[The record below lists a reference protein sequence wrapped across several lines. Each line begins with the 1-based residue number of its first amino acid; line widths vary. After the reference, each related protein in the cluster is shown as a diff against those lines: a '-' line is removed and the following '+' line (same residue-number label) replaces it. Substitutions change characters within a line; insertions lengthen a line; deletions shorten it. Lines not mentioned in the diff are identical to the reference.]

1 MNSVELETITP
12 AYPSVLSK
20 RHDVDTTNAFA
31 PPPSSF
37 ENGSDEASVPVQQ
50 GVPPM
55 TLHDPPRN
63 MWRTVACILWGFS
76 LGFSDAAPGALLPHI
91 ETYYNI
97 NYAVVSMIWVANA
110 VGFIVVA
117 LLAHTIE
124 PLLGRQ
130 KSLLLSCV
138 LNIVMYALVSSGTA
152 FPVIAVGF
160 FFGGLGAGLGVA
172 QTNVFLS
179 RMELKARLL
188 SFIHGAYGL
197 GATISPIIAT
207 SVVNANVAWHYF
219 YLILLGLYA
228 VNGINLYLSFQG
240 SDVDLKPWDED
251 PTSANRIETTTHETS
266 SVSLL
271 KTALKNP
278 ITWLLSFFI
287 FFYQGSEVAM
297 AGWIVTF
304 LLDYR
309 HGDPSTMG
317 YVASGF
323 WGGLTIG
330 RLALTNLLP
339 KLFGIRRGVLLVS
352 LLSILFVVLCWVI
365 PSVVAVAV
373 LVCLAGVFVGPNYP
387 LMVAFTTT
395 EGLVPRKTQVITITI
410 MTAFGSSGG
419 ALFPFI
425 VGLISQSA
433 GTYVIMPVFISLY
446 GAMVMLW
453 LMLPNVERTAK
464 HGTPQSLWQRLW

>member
-1 MNSVELETITP
+1 
-12 AYPSVLSK
+12 
-20 RHDVDTTNAFA
+20 
-31 PPPSSF
+31 
-37 ENGSDEASVPVQQ
+37 
-50 GVPPM
+50 M

-110 VGFIVVA
+110 AGFIVVA
-117 LLAHTIE
+117 LLAHKIE
-124 PLLGRQ
+124 PWLGRQ
-130 KSLLLSCV
+130 RLLLLSCV
-138 LNIVMYALVSSGTA
+138 LNVIMYALVSLGTA
-152 FPVIAVGF
+152 FAVVAVGF

-172 QTNVFLS
+172 QTNVFLL

-188 SFIHGAYGL
+188 SFHHAAYGT

-207 SVVNANVAWHYF
+207 LVVNAGVAWHFF

-240 SDVDLKPWDED
+240 SDVDLKPWDAD
-251 PTSANRIETTTHETS
+251 PTLGDRLDAS
-266 SVSLL
+266 SNTNLVSLL

-278 ITWLLSFFI
+278 ITWFLSFFI

-309 HGDPSTMG
+309 HGNPETMG
-317 YVASGF
+317 YVALGF

-330 RLALTNLLP
+330 RLVLTNVLP
-339 KLFGIRRGVLLVS
+339 KLLGIRRGVLLVS

-365 PSVVAVAV
+365 PNVVAVAI
-373 LVCLAGVFVGPNYP
+373 LVCLAGIFVGPNYP

-425 VGLISQSA
+425 VGLISQLA
-433 GTYVIMPVFISLY
+433 GTYVIMPIFISLY
-446 GAMVMLW
+446 GAMVVLW
-453 LMLPNVERTAK
+453 LMLPNVERTAR
-464 HGTPQSLWQRLW
+464 HGSSQSLWQRLW